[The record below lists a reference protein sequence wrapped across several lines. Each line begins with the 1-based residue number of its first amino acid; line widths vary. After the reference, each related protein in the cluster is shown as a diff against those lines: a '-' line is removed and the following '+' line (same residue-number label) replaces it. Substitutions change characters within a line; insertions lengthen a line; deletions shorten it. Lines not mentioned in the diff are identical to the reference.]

1 VVLAEFIA
9 ALKQHGFDAKNPE
22 VFTILSEMMEDDQ
35 DSTISFKSFLEL
47 MTARV
52 GEHSSRDELSRVYR
66 LFDSQNQDTITLD
79 TLKKISQEVGD
90 NLSDEELKDIL
101 RRCDIDKDQN
111 LGFEDFY
118 TVITTKLH

>member
-1 VVLAEFIA
+1 MLAEFIA
-9 ALKQHGFDAKNPE
+9 ALKQHGFDTKNPE
-22 VFTILSEMMEDDQ
+22 VFTILKEMMEDGD
-35 DSTISFKSFLEL
+35 DSTINFKSFLEL

-52 GEHSSRDELSRVYR
+52 GEHSSRDELARVYR
-66 LFDSQNQDTITLD
+66 LFDTQNQDTITLE

-101 RRCDIDKDQN
+101 KRCDIDKDQA
-111 LGFEDFY
+111 LSFEDFY